1 LRKLAIT
8 VATSRLFYVPIRWLA
23 GAVWLRGLS
32 RDVMVYLIASQY
44 RRGLR
49 LFGGEDTSC

>member
-1 LRKLAIT
+1 LVKSI
-8 VATSRLFYVPIRWLA
+8 A

-32 RDVMVYLIASQY
+32 RDVMVYLIACQY

-49 LFGGEDTSC
+49 LISREDVS